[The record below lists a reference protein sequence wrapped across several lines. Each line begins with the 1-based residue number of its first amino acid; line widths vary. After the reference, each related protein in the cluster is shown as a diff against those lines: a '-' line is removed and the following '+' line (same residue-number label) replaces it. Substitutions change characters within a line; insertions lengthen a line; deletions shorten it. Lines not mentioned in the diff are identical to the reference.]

1 MLGLGLKSN
10 NLGIPKFCCELGN
23 FLSGTANIYRV
34 MIPVRI
40 RLD

>member
-1 MLGLGLKSN
+1 MLGLGLQSN
-10 NLGIPKFCCELGN
+10 NLGIPKFCFELGN
-23 FLSGTANIYRV
+23 FLRGTITIYRV